1 MSTTFNGESLMS
13 ERKSLESLFT
23 LVHTLKR
30 NLHDQIEELA
40 LGITPMH
47 VRVLKIINHKPHCT
61 AVDIA
66 NYLHRDK
73 AQVTRLLSSLLTQ
86 ELIIKAPNP
95 EDKRSQ
101 CLRITKGGKEIMK
114 KISGIDKSMF
124 EKISMDISDEEIAEF
139 KRIAEK
145 MARNLNA

>member
-1 MSTTFNGESLMS
+1 MVIFMSD
-13 ERKSLESLFT
+13 RKSLDSLFT
-23 LVHTLKR
+23 LVHTFKR

-47 VRVLKIINHKPHCT
+47 VRVIKIINHKPHCT

-66 NYLHRDK
+66 NYLNRDK
-73 AQVTRLLSSLLTQ
+73 AQVTRLLSSLLAQ
-86 ELIIKAPNP
+86 ELIIKEPNP

-101 CLRITKGGKEIMK
+101 CLRITEDGKEIMK

-124 EKISMDISDEEIAEF
+124 EKMSVDLSDEEIAEF

>member
-1 MSTTFNGESLMS
+1 MSDRESLD
-13 ERKSLESLFT
+13 SLFT

-30 NLHDQIEELA
+30 NLHDHIEELH

-47 VRVLKIINHKPHCT
+47 VRVIKIINHKPHCT

-66 NYLHRDK
+66 HYLNRDK

-86 ELIIKAPNP
+86 ELIIKEPNP

-101 CLRITKGGKEIMK
+101 CLRITESGKEIMK
-114 KISGIDKSMF
+114 KISGIDNKMF
-124 EKISMDISDEEIAEF
+124 EKMSKDLSEAEIAEF
-139 KRIAEK
+139 KRVSEK
-145 MARNLNA
+145 MVNNLNR

>member
-1 MSTTFNGESLMS
+1 MS
-13 ERKSLESLFT
+13 ERKSLDSLFT

-30 NLHDQIEELA
+30 NLHDQIEELN

-47 VRVLKIINHKPHCT
+47 VRVIKIINHKPYCT

-66 NYLHRDK
+66 NYLNRDK
-73 AQVTRLLSSLLTQ
+73 AQVTRLFSSLLAQ
-86 ELIIKAPNP
+86 ELIVKEPNP

-101 CLRITKGGKEIMK
+101 CLRIAESGKEIMK
-114 KISGIDKSMF
+114 KISEIDKTMF
-124 EKISMDISDEEIAEF
+124 EKMSMDLSEAEIAEF

-145 MARNLNA
+145 MASNLNA

>member
-1 MSTTFNGESLMS
+1 MVIFMSDRESLD
-13 ERKSLESLFT
+13 SLFT

-30 NLHDQIEELA
+30 NLHDHIEELH

-47 VRVLKIINHKPHCT
+47 VRVIKIINHKPHCT

-66 NYLHRDK
+66 HYLNRDK

-86 ELIIKAPNP
+86 ELIIKEPNP

-101 CLRITKGGKEIMK
+101 CLRITESGKEIMK
-114 KISGIDKSMF
+114 KISGIDNKMF
-124 EKISMDISDEEIAEF
+124 EKMSKDLSEAEIAEF
-139 KRIAEK
+139 KRVSEK
-145 MARNLNA
+145 MVNNLNR

>member
-1 MSTTFNGESLMS
+1 MSTTFNGEILMS
-13 ERKSLESLFT
+13 ERKSLDSLFT

-30 NLHDQIEELA
+30 NLHDQIEELE

-47 VRVLKIINHKPHCT
+47 VRVIKIINHKPQCT

-66 NYLHRDK
+66 NYLNRDK
-73 AQVTRLLSSLLTQ
+73 AQVTRLLSSLLAQ
-86 ELIIKAPNP
+86 ELIIKEPNP

-101 CLRITKGGKEIMK
+101 CLRITESGKEIMK

-124 EKISMDISDEEIAEF
+124 EKMSMDLSDEEIAEF

-145 MARNLNA
+145 MTRNLNA

>member
-1 MSTTFNGESLMS
+1 MSQ
-13 ERKSLESLFT
+13 RKSLDSLFT

-30 NLHDQIEELA
+30 NLHDQIEELH

-47 VRVLKIINHKPHCT
+47 VRVIKIINHKPHCT

-66 NYLHRDK
+66 NYLNRDK

-86 ELIIKAPNP
+86 ELIIKEPNP

-101 CLRITKGGKEIMK
+101 CLRITESGKEIMK
-114 KISGIDKSMF
+114 KISVIDKTMF
-124 EKISMDISDEEIAEF
+124 EKMSMDLSEAEIAEF
-139 KRIAEK
+139 KRVAEK
-145 MARNLNA
+145 MASNLNS

>member
-1 MSTTFNGESLMS
+1 MSINFNGEVLMS
-13 ERKSLESLFT
+13 QRKSLDSLFT

-30 NLHDQIEELA
+30 NLHDQIEELH

-47 VRVLKIINHKPHCT
+47 VRVIKIINHKPHCT

-66 NYLHRDK
+66 NYLNRDK

-86 ELIIKAPNP
+86 ELIIKEPNP

-101 CLRITKGGKEIMK
+101 CLRITESGKEIMK
-114 KISGIDKSMF
+114 KISVIDKTMF
-124 EKISMDISDEEIAEF
+124 EKMSMDLSEAEIAEF
-139 KRIAEK
+139 KRVAEK
-145 MARNLNA
+145 MASNLNS

>member
-1 MSTTFNGESLMS
+1 MSTTFNGEILMS
-13 ERKSLESLFT
+13 QRKSLDSLFT

-30 NLHDQIEELA
+30 NLHDQIEELH

-47 VRVLKIINHKPHCT
+47 VRVIKIINHKPHCT

-66 NYLHRDK
+66 NYLNRDK

-86 ELIIKAPNP
+86 ELIIKEPNP

-101 CLRITKGGKEIMK
+101 CLRITESGKEIMK
-114 KISGIDKSMF
+114 KISAIDNAMF
-124 EKISMDISDEEIAEF
+124 EKMSMDLSEAEIAEF
-139 KRIAEK
+139 KRVAKK
-145 MARNLNA
+145 MASNLNS

>member
-1 MSTTFNGESLMS
+1 MS

-30 NLHDQIEELA
+30 NLHDQIEGLA

-47 VRVLKIINHKPHCT
+47 VRVIKIINHKPHCT

-66 NYLHRDK
+66 NYLNRDK
-73 AQVTRLLSSLLTQ
+73 AQVTRLLSSLLAQ
-86 ELIIKAPNP
+86 ELIIKEPNP

-101 CLRITKGGKEIMK
+101 CLRITEDGKEIMK

-124 EKISMDISDEEIAEF
+124 EKMSVDLSDEEIAEF